1 MENKIPDNDF
11 INDKALED
19 LWFSCTTAFSENAFD
34 DSGIKFY
41 NQFVRDVEKQL
52 VPTLSKEQKKLF
64 EFYKENVKIWH
75 SEIAQ
80 AAFKYGYRLGAKL
93 MLGVLDRNVKADLS
107 PEALETEEWGIKY

>member
-1 MENKIPDNDF
+1 MKNKIPDNDF

-19 LWFSCTTAFSENAFD
+19 LWFSCTTSFSENAFD

-52 VPTLSKEQKKLF
+52 VPTLSKEQKKIF

-93 MLGVLDRNVKADLS
+93 MLGVLDRNVKEELS
-107 PEALETEEWGIKY
+107 PEDLETEEWGIKY